1 MLANCPIS
9 SSIVPNLAKDG
20 FFVHGIAYTGMIQD
34 IFPHH
39 FSNEYQPQTAVQP
52 EHLVLHYK
60 DDTLLLKRTGD
71 IFTVPQFR
79 DLPPLPEHSECRW
92 IGQLNHTPCFLVL
105 GDISTDH
112 PSLIYEDIRFFRT
125 TQQKEIAWLCLV
137 GLHLSNWYKQHAYC
151 GQCGSPTRQKADER
165 ALECPNC
172 HLVVYPK
179 IAPAII
185 VAIRSTNKLLLARN
199 ANFPDG
205 WFSLVAGYADIG
217 ESLEE
222 TVRREVKEEVGL
234 DICGIRYYKSQ
245 PWPLSG
251 SLMVGF
257 TAEGN
262 EEQPLHLD
270 GVEIT
275 EAGWYDRN
283 NLPNHPPAL
292 SIAGEM
298 IEKFKQGIL

>member
-1 MLANCPIS
+1 M
-9 SSIVPNLAKDG
+9 
-20 FFVHGIAYTGMIQD
+20 
-34 IFPHH
+34 
-39 FSNEYQPQTAVQP
+39 
-52 EHLVLHYK
+52 
-60 DDTLLLKRTGD
+60 
-71 IFTVPQFR
+71 
-79 DLPPLPEHSECRW
+79 
-92 IGQLNHTPCFLVL
+92 
-105 GDISTDH
+105 
-112 PSLIYEDIRFFRT
+112 
-125 TQQKEIAWLCLV
+125 
-137 GLHLSNWYKQHAYC
+137 
-151 GQCGSPTRQKADER
+151 
-165 ALECPNC
+165 
-172 HLVVYPK
+172 
-179 IAPAII
+179 
-185 VAIRSTNKLLLARN
+185 AIRSTNKLLLARN

-298 IEKFKQGIL
+298 ISYNFV